1 MYWEYYLLGIIL
13 LPGIIFSIVMQSRVQ
28 STYKKY
34 SQVLG
39 AKGLTGAEVVKRI
52 LDVNGISDVEVRSIA
67 GDLSDNYNPKTKV
80 ISLSNSVYNG
90 TTIADLGVAAHEC
103 GHAVQHAKNYFPAK
117 LRNVLAVAGNIT
129 SKLFWPIIIIG
140 LILDFGYAMTAGKV
154 VLFAGVAVF
163 GLSLLFSLCTL
174 PVELDASNRAI
185 ESLVQVGALDAMEVK
200 GARQVLNAA
209 AWTYIAA
216 ILMSIL
222 ELLRF
227 VLAFVISSKRDD

>member
-13 LPGIIFSIVMQSRVQ
+13 LPGIIFSLVMQAKVQ

-34 SQVLG
+34 RQVLG
-39 AKGLTGAEVVKRI
+39 AKGLTGAEVVRKI
-52 LDVNGISDVEVRSIA
+52 LSINGINDVDVVAINGE
-67 GDLSDNYNPKTKV
+67 LTDNYNPRTNV
-80 ISLSNSVYNG
+80 ISLSNDVYNG

-103 GHAVQHAKNYFPAK
+103 GHAVQHAKGYFPAK

-140 LILDFGYAMTAGKV
+140 MILDFGYAMAAGKI
-154 VLFAGVAVF
+154 VLYAGIAVF

-174 PVELDASNRAI
+174 PIEFDASNRAI
-185 ESLVQVGALDAMEVK
+185 TSLVEVGALDQMEVK
-200 GARQVLNAA
+200 GAKQVLNAA

-227 VLAFVISSKRDD
+227 VLAFVISAKRDD

>member
-13 LPGIIFSIVMQSRVQ
+13 LPGIIFSIVMQAKVQ

-34 SQVLG
+34 QQVLG
-39 AKGLTGAEVVKRI
+39 SKGLTGADVVKKI
-52 LDVNGISDVEVRSIA
+52 LNMNGINNVRVESIS
-67 GDLSDNYNPKTKV
+67 GDLTDHYNPKTNV
-80 ISLSNSVYNG
+80 ISLSESVFYG

-103 GHAVQHAKNYFPAK
+103 GHAVQHAKNYAPAK
-117 LRNVLAVAGNIT
+117 LRNVLAIAGNIA

-140 LILDFGYAMTAGKV
+140 LILDIGYAMTAGKI
-154 VLFAGVAVF
+154 VLIAGIVVF

-174 PVELDASNRAI
+174 PVELDASKRAI
-185 ESLVQVGALDAMEVK
+185 SSLVAVGALDEMEVK

-227 VLAFVISSKRDD
+227 VLAFVLSAKRDD